1 MKNDDPEDKTLEK
14 QMTENTFINRG
25 GAKAKMEALMMVL
38 AVQSCNVFLIF
49 YK

>member
-1 MKNDDPEDKTLEK
+1 MIQRTKPLKNRE
-14 QMTENTFINRG
+14 QMAENTFINRG